1 MDFEELGYMFAMF
14 HARRRDRDIT
24 ISQLRVPYSEEAID
38 STAIKTITLLQFYI
52 LGKVLSILQVF

>member
-1 MDFEELGYMFAMF
+1 MFAMF

-38 STAIKTITLLQFYI
+38 SSAIKTITLLQFYI